1 MTFLWNWVARNSHLT
16 IMLCLIGFWAISV
29 LFTGISVC
37 ARRYDWNKLAKVV
50 LFLVYCFLSALFIQV
65 SSDSLGQTQAEILM
79 LYSSVRSVP
88 FFLLAFMVLLDIDW
102 GMVLLGFFV
111 HVISFFCLVR
121 SDSSYMFWGSVIFS
135 FRSLGWFSIV
145 LTLSL
150 VLKVI
155 RASGKKG
162 VDKSV
167 DE

>member
-1 MTFLWNWVARNSHLT
+1 MTFFWNWAAQNPHLT
-16 IMLCLIGFWAISV
+16 IMLCLIGFWGISL

-37 ARRYDWNKLAKVV
+37 ARRYDWHKSAKVI
-50 LFLVYCFLSALFIQV
+50 LFLTYCSLSALFIQV

-79 LYSSVRSVP
+79 LYSSVRAVP

-145 LTLSL
+145 LTFSL
-150 VLKVI
+150 VLKFI

>member
-1 MTFLWNWVARNSHLT
+1 MTFFWSWTAQNPHLT
-16 IMLCLIGFWAISV
+16 IMLCLLGFWVISL

-37 ARRYDWNKLAKVV
+37 ARRYDWHKSAKIV
-50 LFLVYCFLSALFIQV
+50 LFLVYCSLSALFIQV
-65 SSDSLGQTQAEILM
+65 SSDSLGQTQAETLM
-79 LYSSVRSVP
+79 LYFSVRSVP

-102 GMVLLGFFV
+102 GMVLLGFFI
-111 HVISFFCLVR
+111 HVILLFCLVR
-121 SDSSYMFWGSVIFS
+121 PNSSYMFWGSVIFS

-155 RASGKKG
+155 RASGKKSVG
-162 VDKSV
+162 KSV